1 MDDIRI
7 KVKKFK
13 RSKDCENKNFLEW
26 PKEEQER
33 LFKKVGDDFTL
44 EMKAR
49 WKEIEIAKRK
59 EANVVRDE

>member
-13 RSKDCENKNFLEW
+13 RSKGCEDKKFLEW

-33 LFKKVGDDFTL
+33 LFKKVGDDFTR

-49 WKEIEIAKRK
+49 WKEIDLAKKK
-59 EANVVRDE
+59 EVKVLKDK

>member
-13 RSKDCENKNFLEW
+13 RSKNCEDKNFLEW

-33 LFKKVGDDFTL
+33 LFKKVGDDFTR

-49 WKEIEIAKRK
+49 WKEIDLAKKK
-59 EANVVRDE
+59 EVKVLKDK